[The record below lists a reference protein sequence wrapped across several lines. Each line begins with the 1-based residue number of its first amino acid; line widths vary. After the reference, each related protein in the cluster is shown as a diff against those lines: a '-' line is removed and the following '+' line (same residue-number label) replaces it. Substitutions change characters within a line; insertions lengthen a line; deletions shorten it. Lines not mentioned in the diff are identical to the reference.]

1 MVIARRGV
9 MEMSKYTTN
18 ELMAVTASR
27 MLKDGQNIVV
37 GLGLPQV
44 ATLLAKNS
52 HAPNLNI
59 IFEIGVVNPESVDTG
74 VGIADPRL
82 WYRSNY
88 FTSFIGSL
96 GSILQ
101 RGLVDVGFL
110 GGLQID
116 KYGNINSTGVY
127 EGENFRHING
137 SGGAADIAS
146 YSRKVF
152 AIAKHQK
159 RKIVDLV
166 DFITTVGYLR
176 GGTSRENE
184 GLPMCKDMKIITNLC
199 VMNFDNELKEMQIES
214 IHLGVTKEQIKNNT
228 DFSIKFSDNLRET
241 DLPNNEEIYLLR
253 NVIDPKKLY
262 I

>member
-1 MVIARRGV
+1 MVIANIGV
-9 MEMSKYTTN
+9 MQMNKYTTN

-27 MLKDGQNIVV
+27 MLEDGQNIVV

-59 IFEIGVVNPESVDTG
+59 IYEIGVVNPESVDTG

-82 WYRSNY
+82 WYRNDY

-96 GSILQ
+96 GGILH

-127 EGENFRHING
+127 EGEYFRHING

-146 YSRKVF
+146 YSKKIF

-159 RKIVDLV
+159 RKIVELV
-166 DFITTVGYLR
+166 DFITTVGYLK
-176 GGTSRENE
+176 GGNSRKDT
-184 GLPMCKDMKIITNLC
+184 GLPRCNDIKIITNLC
-199 VMNFDNELKEMQIES
+199 VMNFNNELKEMQVES
-214 IHLGVTKEQIKNNT
+214 IHPGVTEEQVKENTGFDIKL
-228 DFSIKFSDNLRET
+228 SENLIET
-241 DLPNNEEIYLLR
+241 SLPNDEEIYLLR

>member
-1 MVIARRGV
+1 
-9 MEMSKYTTN
+9 MSNSKFTTN

-27 MLKDGQNIVV
+27 LLKDDQNIVV

-44 ATLLAKNS
+44 ATLLAKS
-52 HAPNLNI
+52 THAPHLNI

-82 WYRSNY
+82 WYRSDY

-96 GSILQ
+96 GHILQ

-116 KYGNINSTGVY
+116 KFGNINSTGVHEKDY
-127 EGENFRHING
+127 FRHING

-146 YSRKVF
+146 YSKNIF

-159 RKIVDLV
+159 RKIVDMV
-166 DFITTVGYLR
+166 DFITTVGYLS
-176 GGTSRENE
+176 GGATRENS
-184 GLPMCKDMKIITNLC
+184 GLPKCKSIRIITNLC
-199 VMNFDNELKEMQIES
+199 VMNFNNELREMQIES
-214 IHLGVTKEQIKNNT
+214 VHPGVIKDQIIENT
-228 DFSIKFSDNLRET
+228 GFDIKFAGDLKET
-241 DLPNNEEIYLLR
+241 DLPDDNEIYLLR
-253 NVIDPKKLY
+253 NVIDPKKL
-262 I
+262 

>member
-1 MVIARRGV
+1 
-9 MEMSKYTTN
+9 MSNYTTN

-27 MLKDGQNIVV
+27 LLKDGQNIVV

-59 IFEIGVVNPESVDTG
+59 IYEIGVVNPESVDTG

-82 WYRSNY
+82 WYRSDY
-88 FTSFIGSL
+88 FTSFVGSL
-96 GSILQ
+96 GSILH

-127 EGENFRHING
+127 EHNRFRHING

-146 YSRKVF
+146 YSKNIF
-152 AIAKHQK
+152 AIAKHQN
-159 RKIVDLV
+159 RKIVELV
-166 DFITTVGYLR
+166 DFITTVGYLK
-176 GGTSRENE
+176 GCNTREE
-184 GLPMCKDMKIITNLC
+184 AGLQKCNDIKIITNLC
-199 VMNFDNELKEMQIES
+199 VMNFNNENKEVQIES
-214 IHLGVTKEQIKNNT
+214 IHPGVTKEQVIENT
-228 DFSIKFSDNLRET
+228 GFDIRSSQDLKET
-241 DLPNNEEIYLLR
+241 ELPNDNEIYLLR